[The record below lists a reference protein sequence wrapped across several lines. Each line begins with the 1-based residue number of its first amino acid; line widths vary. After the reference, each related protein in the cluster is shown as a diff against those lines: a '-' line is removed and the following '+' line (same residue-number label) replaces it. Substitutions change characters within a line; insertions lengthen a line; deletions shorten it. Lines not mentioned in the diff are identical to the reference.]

1 MGDTVEIKMEELV
14 RASSSGSQVLPR
26 SGSLRSDV
34 DPWLPTT
41 ENETTDHWLPITES
55 REGGAFSAAFLLICS
70 GMGLQSFVLPVALV
84 SLGWYW
90 GIISLT
96 IGYVWQL
103 YTIWLLVNLH
113 ESVPPGIR
121 YSRFMHLS
129 VTAFGMKLGKLLSF
143 FPVMYL
149 AGGTCALLIINGGSC
164 LRSLYLE
171 MCGPEHC
178 DTRPLSGAE
187 WYLVFIIIA
196 VILSQISPNLN
207 SAAKVAAI
215 GALAAIIYTTL
226 LVVLSLVQ
234 DRPEASSLYSVKH
247 APERQKDIYG
257 AINALGLIA
266 FAFRGHN
273 VVLDIQGT
281 ISTSKNRPS
290 KVPMK
295 KGVAISY
302 LVIAACFYPLAI
314 AGYWSYGNKLNMSDN
329 MPLLRSFMDYHR
341 DNMPKSVRAIIYLLV
356 VIHFLSAFQI
366 YGMVVWDNLERIYVT
381 KNNRRCPKWLRGAIR
396 VLFGGFVYFVA
407 VALPFLGV
415 FSALLGGIT
424 TVPITFVYPCVM
436 WIIIRNPR
444 RTSPMWYL
452 NVGIAL
458 LGIVFIVL
466 VEIAAIRTLVVYGLK
481 ASFFHPK

>member
-121 YSRFMHLS
+121 YSRFMHLNEVGKITFIFPGNVLS
-129 VTAFGMKLGKLLSF
+129 RRNMCTLDYQRRKLLEKF
-143 FPVMYL
+143 VPRNVRT
-149 AGGTCALLIINGGSC
+149 GTLRYQTIIRC
-164 LRSLYLE
+164 R
-171 MCGPEHC
+171 M
-178 DTRPLSGAE
+178 
-187 WYLVFIIIA
+187 
-196 VILSQISPNLN
+196 ISPNLN